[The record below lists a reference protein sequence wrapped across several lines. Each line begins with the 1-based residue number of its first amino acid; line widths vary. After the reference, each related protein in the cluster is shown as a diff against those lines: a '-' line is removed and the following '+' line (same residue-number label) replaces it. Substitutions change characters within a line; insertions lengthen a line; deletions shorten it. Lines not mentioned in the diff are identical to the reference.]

1 MEKKIY
7 VKPTINSIAIELED
21 IILVSKLNDNLDIFN
36 FDEEI

>member
-7 VKPTINSIAIELED
+7 VKPTINSISIELED